1 MVCPAIVAVL
11 ALVVR
16 QVSCNTAV
24 NTHGNANDTDPD
36 TTTSYEYSYEGLLD
50 AHEGNEHTNGDSV
63 DMYGDTLPPFD
74 AYSSDDGNGN
84 GDYYSG
90 DTYDNGWETW
100 IAKSPG
106 DDNLSS
112 DIAKKIEEFFS
123 HASQPEKTFLKR
135 VIKHVYK
142 HLQGGDS

>member
-1 MVCPAIVAVL
+1 MVCPAIVASL
-11 ALVVR
+11 AFVVG
-16 QVSCNTAV
+16 QVSCNTAA
-24 NTHGNANDTDPD
+24 NTHGNANDT
-36 TTTSYEYSYEGLLD
+36 TRSYEYSYESLLD
-50 AHEGNEHTNGDSV
+50 AYDGNEHTNGDSV

-84 GDYYSG
+84 DDYDSG

-100 IAKSPG
+100 IAKSPH

-112 DIAKKIEEFFS
+112 DIAEKIEEFFS

-142 HLQGGDS
+142 HLQSSDS